1 MSEKYEHNH
10 NESDI
15 VKLKLSFILEE
26 CDKHISRI
34 TYATG
39 KMHNFMPL
47 NTEKYNLLTDEEI
60 GYIDQFIF
68 RFSKLQDS
76 MGKRLFPLILTITGE
91 DPEDMSFGDILNRLE
106 KLKVINDAGDW
117 KKLREIRNEI
127 SHEYSSEINYL
138 VEGIN
143 KFYSATTYI
152 MSVYS
157 GIGEYLKTHSLY

>member
-1 MSEKYEHNH
+1 MT
-10 NESDI
+10 SDI
-15 VKLKLSFILEE
+15 LKLKLSSILEE
-26 CDKHISRI
+26 CDKHILRI

-47 NTEKYNLLTDEEI
+47 NAEKYSSLADEEI

-91 DPEDMSFGDILNRLE
+91 DPEDMSFADILNRLE

-143 KFYSATTYI
+143 KFYLATPYI
-152 MSVYS
+152 ISVYS
-157 GIGEYLKTHSLY
+157 GIKEYLKAHA